1 MNIRREITDIAA
13 RRIDRICLKPRRGGG
28 WIKTRKWRRG
38 PFSIDDRLLASD
50 VVVLF
55 REVHTL
61 LVPVGAVEGNQALIL
76 GALLG
81 LDVLLD
87 LSILLNLSILR
98 SPGMLL
104 ILGVLLRLGVLL
116 SLEVSLSLG
125 QSLSLCVLLSL
136 EVSLGLGLL
145 LRLGTLLSVFM
156 ILETV
161 RNKAHLMEGSFGRSL
176 DGLLRL
182 RTALGTVDGLPLQTL
197 LDNLRVQ
204 FVFLARLYTARRM
217 AVILTRCIGLG

>member
-1 MNIRREITDIAA
+1 MNVRREITDIAA

-104 ILGVLLRLGVLL
+104 ILGVLL
-116 SLEVSLSLG
+116 
-125 QSLSLCVLLSL
+125 SLCVLLSL
-136 EVSLGLGLL
+136 EVSLGLDLL
-145 LRLGTLLSVFM
+145 LRLGALLSVFM